1 MASLDRPAVLIC
13 WFLLQAGVLSLLTAV
28 LLNAAPSCTPAEA
41 SCRALPPNF
50 VEAANLVMAVLNNVC
65 CLDLLAAQH
74 MLSSTHNRLEFF
86 HLVRWG
92 WCQYLKSRVVSRQHV
107 LC

>member
-1 MASLDRPAVLIC
+1 
-13 WFLLQAGVLSLLTAV
+13 VLSLLTAV

-86 HLVRWG
+86 HLIRWA
-92 WCQYLKSRVVSRQHV
+92 WCSSPVTSAAQICRHACFAEHAVAV
-107 LC
+107 C